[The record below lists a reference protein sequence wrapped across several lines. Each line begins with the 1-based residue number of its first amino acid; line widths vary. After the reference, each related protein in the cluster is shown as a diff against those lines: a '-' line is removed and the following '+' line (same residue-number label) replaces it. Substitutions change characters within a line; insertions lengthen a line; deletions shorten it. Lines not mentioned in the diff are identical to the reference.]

1 MYFLMAEAGLG
12 VLRERLSVGA
22 FCSLDYDNT
31 SFRLSGKLDFSP
43 TGVTGGANYL
53 RGVVALYIA
62 ITKSI
67 LTIFQT
73 DYVMSSLSN
82 QCVQPDAI

>member
-62 ITKSI
+62 TAKSR
-67 LTIFQT
+67 LAIFQT
-73 DYVMSSLSN
+73 KYPPVVAPKPMR
-82 QCVQPDAI
+82 AT

>member
-1 MYFLMAEAGLG
+1 M
-12 VLRERLSVGA
+12 S
-22 FCSLDYDNT
+22 D
-31 SFRLSGKLDFSP
+31 KLDFGP
-43 TGVTGGANYL
+43 TGRTSGANCR
-53 RGVVALYIA
+53 RGVVALCIA

-82 QCVQPDAI
+82 QCVQPDAIWAA